1 MKING
6 KINVVS
12 IRPPRKN
19 FFFILFFLPIY
30 FALRAMIDVEKGND
44 LFLNEQQ
51 ACEMH
56 LALAL
61 PARKKR
67 KIL

>member
-1 MKING
+1 
-6 KINVVS
+6 
-12 IRPPRKN
+12 
-19 FFFILFFLPIY
+19 
-30 FALRAMIDVEKGND
+30 MIDVEKGND

-67 KIL
+67 KILSKSNKKQQKQEVF